1 MAFEQAHL
9 PGAPYQKTGTAYNK
23 GMHLEL
29 TTPPDFS
36 FRETLL
42 SHGWRKLAPFSCD
55 DEIGIL
61 RRVERL
67 ADGRVVLLVIAD
79 AGDNRL
85 RIDVDKAAGKE
96 ELTAVVRRMLQLDL
110 EIASFHTYCTGRPEL
125 AHVPAAGQGR
135 VLISPTL
142 WEDVVKVIA
151 TTNTTWTQTKGMVAR
166 LCEHFGDS
174 LPEDPTRHAFPTP
187 GQIANVPFEEFAE
200 KAKLGYRAGA
210 VHGLANDI
218 VEGRTDLEALRD
230 PSIPA
235 GELWKRLQV
244 LRGVGPYAAAC
255 LMIYLGR
262 YDRVNVDSWARMMV
276 GKELGRKV
284 TDKEVHAFFEPHGEW
299 RALVYHFYPWREDP
313 PAY

>member
-1 MAFEQAHL
+1 MLIFL
-9 PGAPYQKTGTAYNK
+9 P
-23 GMHLEL
+23 
-29 TTPPDFS
+29 TPRDFS

-42 SHGWRKLAPFSCD
+42 AHGWRKLAPFSCD
-55 DEIGIL
+55 DETCTLTRI
-61 RRVERL
+61 ERL
-67 ADGRVVLLVIAD
+67 ADGQVVQMTIAD
-79 AGDNRL
+79 AGAD
-85 RIDVDKAAGKE
+85 RIRV
-96 ELTAVVRRMLQLDL
+96 ELSTPADEPEIACKVRRMLQLDL
-110 EIASFHTYCTGRPEL
+110 PIGDFHAYCAGRKEL
-125 AHVPAAGQGR
+125 AHIPPARQGR

-151 TTNTTWTQTKGMVAR
+151 TTNTTWTQTKGMVSR
-166 LCEHFGDS
+166 LCEYFGDYLTPQPSS
-174 LPEDPTRHAFPTP
+174 LQEGGVDCAFPTP
-187 GQIANVPFEEFAE
+187 EAIAGVEPEEFAA

-210 VHGLANDI
+210 VHRLARDI
-218 VEGRTDLEALRD
+218 VEGRINLEALRD
-230 PSIPA
+230 PAIPA
-235 GELWKRLQV
+235 EELWKKLLA

>member
-1 MAFEQAHL
+1 MTL
-9 PGAPYQKTGTAYNK
+9 RI
-23 GMHLEL
+23 

-42 SHGWRKLAPFSCD
+42 AHGWRKLAPFSSD
-55 DEIGIL
+55 DDTCTLTRI
-61 RRVERL
+61 ERL
-67 ADGRVVLLVIAD
+67 AEGRVVQLTIAEE
-79 AGDNRL
+79 
-85 RIDVDKAAGKE
+85 AAGCLRVDVSAPADE
-96 ELTAVVRRMLQLDL
+96 GEVASIVRRMLQLDL
-110 EIASFHTYCTGRPEL
+110 PIASFHAYCAGRREL
-125 AHVPAAGQGR
+125 AHIPAARQGR

-151 TTNTTWTQTKGMVAR
+151 TTNTNWTQTKGMAGR
-166 LCEHFGDS
+166 LCEEFGEAPAPSPRNNLTPQPPS
-174 LPEDPTRHAFPTP
+174 LQEGGVRRAFPTP
-187 GQIANVPFEEFAE
+187 EAIAVVPFDEFAE

-210 VHGLANDI
+210 VHGLAVDI
-218 VEGRTDLEALRD
+218 VEGRIDLEALRD
-230 PSIPA
+230 PAIPA
-235 GELWKRLQV
+235 GDLWKKLLA

-284 TDKEVHAFFEPHGEW
+284 TDKEVHDFFEPHGEW